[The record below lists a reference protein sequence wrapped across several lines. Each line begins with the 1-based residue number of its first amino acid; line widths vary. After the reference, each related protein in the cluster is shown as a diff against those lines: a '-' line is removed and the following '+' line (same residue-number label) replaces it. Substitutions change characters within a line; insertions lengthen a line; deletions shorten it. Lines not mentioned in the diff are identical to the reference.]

1 VRKEKAP
8 RLSSLFPEGR
18 IEMSSKILI
27 AEDEEITLKHIL
39 STLQKE
45 GYDAIGVPDGR
56 KALDKIEK
64 ELFDILIADIK
75 MPGLTG
81 IELLEKVRERHL
93 ETDVIIITGYGSISS
108 AVDAIKKGARDYVT
122 KPFDLDELLL
132 KVKKIHEE
140 KVLKK
145 EIMALKISLGVDKK
159 ISSVAK
165 SESMKNI
172 LAVVDSIKESNC
184 NVLLTGESGVGKSMV
199 AKMLHFSSGR
209 REKPFLS
216 INCATFT
223 ENLLASE
230 LFGYEK
236 GAFTGA
242 VKTKQGLLEIAD
254 TGTLFLDEITE
265 MSTNLQAKLLNVIE
279 GGEFFRVGGT
289 KPIRAD
295 VRFIAA
301 TNQNVQTLISEGR
314 FREDLYYR
322 LNIMEIYIP
331 PLRDRR
337 EDIEPLCVFF
347 LEKHLHSYNKNITG
361 FTREAIDVLMNYSFP
376 GNVRELEN
384 IVERAII
391 LEKNSE
397 ITPESLP
404 QSIKM
409 FHIETLEPDKIKSL
423 EELNKE
429 YAENI
434 VEMLGGNKS
443 KAAELL
449 GISRTSLWRILKGE

>member
-1 VRKEKAP
+1 
-8 RLSSLFPEGR
+8 
-18 IEMSSKILI
+18 M
-27 AEDEEITLKHIL
+27 T
-39 STLQKE
+39 
-45 GYDAIGVPDGR
+45 GVSDGR
-56 KALDKIEK
+56 KALEKIDN

-75 MPGLTG
+75 MPGHTG

-93 ETDVIIITGYGSISS
+93 ETEVIIITGYGSISS
-108 AVDAIKKGARDYVT
+108 AVDAIKKGARDYIT

-140 KVLKK
+140 KILRK
-145 EIMALKISLGVDKK
+145 EIMALKISLGVDNK
-159 ISSVAK
+159 ITSVAK
-165 SESMKNI
+165 SQSMKNI
-172 LAVVDSIKESNC
+172 LNVVESITESNC
-184 NVLLTGESGVGKSMV
+184 NVLLTGESGVGKSMI
-199 AKMLHFSSGR
+199 AKMVHFTSKR

-216 INCATFT
+216 INCATLT

-230 LFGYEK
+230 LFGYER

-242 VKTKQGLLEIAD
+242 VKTKEGLLEIAD

-265 MSTNLQAKLLNVIE
+265 MSTSLQAKLLNVIE
-279 GGEFFRVGGT
+279 GGEFFRVGGIR
-289 KPIRAD
+289 PIRAD
-295 VRFIAA
+295 VRFLAA

-337 EDIEPLCVFF
+337 EDIEPLSLFF
-347 LEKHLHSYNKNITG
+347 LRKHLSSYRRKITG

-409 FHIETLEPDKIKSL
+409 FHIETLEPNKIKSL

-429 YAENI
+429 YAENV

-449 GISRTSLWRILKGE
+449 GISRTSLWRILRGE

>member
-1 VRKEKAP
+1 
-8 RLSSLFPEGR
+8 
-18 IEMSSKILI
+18 MSSRILI
-27 AEDEEITLKHIL
+27 AEDEAITLKHIL
-39 STLQKE
+39 STLEKE
-45 GYDAIGVPDGR
+45 GYDVTGVPDGR
-56 KALDKIEK
+56 KALEKIDN

-75 MPGLTG
+75 MPGLSG
-81 IELLEKVRERHL
+81 IELLEKVRERRL
-93 ETDVIIITGYGSISS
+93 ETEVIIITGYGSISS
-108 AVDAIKKGARDYVT
+108 AVDAIKKGARDYIT
-122 KPFDLDELLL
+122 KPFDLDELVL
-132 KVKKIHEE
+132 KVRKIHEE
-140 KVLKK
+140 KILRK

-159 ISSVAK
+159 ITSVAK
-165 SESMKNI
+165 SQSMKNI
-172 LAVVDSIKESNC
+172 LNVVESIKDSNC
-184 NVLLTGESGVGKSMV
+184 NVLLTGESGVGKSMI
-199 AKMLHFSSGR
+199 AKMVHFTSKR

-216 INCATFT
+216 INCATLT
-223 ENLLASE
+223 ENLLSSE
-230 LFGYEK
+230 LFGYER

-242 VKTKQGLLEIAD
+242 VKTKEGLLEIAD
-254 TGTLFLDEITE
+254 TGSLFLDEITE

-289 KPIRAD
+289 RPIKAD

-322 LNIMEIYIP
+322 LNIMEIFIP
-331 PLRDRR
+331 PLRDRG
-337 EDIEPLCVFF
+337 EDIEPLSLFF
-347 LEKHLHSYNKNITG
+347 LQKHLSSYRRELKG
-361 FTREAIDVLMNYSFP
+361 FTKEAIDVLVNYSFP

-391 LEKNSE
+391 LEKSTE

-423 EELNKE
+423 EELNRE
-429 YAENI
+429 YAENV

-449 GISRTSLWRILKGE
+449 GISRTSLWRILRGE